1 MKMYDENEPDPW
13 ELLISAVMRIDTLE
27 DQVIRLMDSANK
39 QMSIIQQLLHQN
51 QQLSIQAK
59 ELTDYVTTRLRT

>member
-1 MKMYDENEPDPW
+1 MYDENEPDPW